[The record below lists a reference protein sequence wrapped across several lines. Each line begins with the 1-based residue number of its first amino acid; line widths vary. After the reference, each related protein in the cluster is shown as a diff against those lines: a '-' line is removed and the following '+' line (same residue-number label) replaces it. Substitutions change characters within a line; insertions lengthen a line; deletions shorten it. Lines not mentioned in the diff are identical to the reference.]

1 MQHSISWHVFV
12 CLAMLFLAA
21 HDVGAQPDVLRAP
34 LRAMHKDPFASYLAA
49 PIRPAAPE
57 ARPVSAP
64 EVPPMAAPLPVQP
77 VPELD
82 LAFAGRLW
90 QGDGQQ
96 VLAMHQGQLLVLQP
110 GLALGNGYVVKTIQP
125 EMVELVYEPLKQVRR
140 WRLPVPPSF
149 EVR

>member
-1 MQHSISWHVFV
+1 MLL
-12 CLAMLFLAA
+12 LATQEVL
-21 HDVGAQPDVLRAP
+21 AQPDVLRTP
-34 LRAMHKDPFASYLAA
+34 LRAMRKDPFASYLAA
-49 PIRPAAPE
+49 PIRPAAPVP
-57 ARPVSAP
+57 RPVFAP
-64 EVPPMAAPLPVQP
+64 DVPPVAAPLPAQP

-82 LAFAGRLW
+82 LVFAGRLW

-96 VLAMHQGQLLVLQP
+96 VLAMHHGQLLVLQP

-140 WRLPVPPSF
+140 WRLPMPPSF